1 MHEQGKRERLAR
13 LAATLRLTSALEAMP
28 RRAIVMGLTYHRIGD
43 SEACEHDSGVYSA
56 TTDGFDAHLAHLK
69 KSYDV
74 LAPEEAVRIATG
86 QTRPRSGVVITFDDG
101 YIDNYE
107 TAFPVLK
114 KHGLSAMFFLTTS
127 CVGTGFVPWWDR
139 IAYIVKHT
147 RHRVIRL
154 SYPRP
159 VEFDLDQMGVR
170 MACLR
175 VLRLYR
181 DAATTD
187 PDRFECELSRACEQS
202 CETYAPTQ
210 RFLSWD
216 QAREMQRAGMAFGSH
231 THTHQILSKLT
242 PEEQRF
248 EVETSR
254 DIMQRELQTPIEVLA
269 YPVGSRHTFSAVT
282 IDALKSAGYRAAFSH
297 YGGGNRAGEFNP
309 FDIRRE
315 SVNPTTHQRFRLQT
329 AIGAATGSLWF

>member
-13 LAATLRLTSALEAMP
+13 LAATLRLTSALEALP
-28 RRAIVMGLTYHRIGD
+28 KRAILLGLTYHRVGD
-43 SEACEHDSGVYSA
+43 SERCEHDSGVYSA
-56 TTDGFDAHLAHLK
+56 TVDSFDAHLAHLK
-69 KSYDV
+69 KHYDV
-74 LAPEEAVRIATG
+74 LTPEEAVRIATG
-86 QTRPRSGVVITFDDG
+86 QDRPRSGVVLTFDDG

-107 TAFPVLK
+107 AAFPVLK

-127 CVGTGFVPWWDR
+127 LVGSGFLPWWDR
-139 IAYIVKHT
+139 IAYIVKHS

-154 SYPRP
+154 TYPRP
-159 VEFDLDQMGVR
+159 FEFDIEQLGKET
-170 MACLR
+170 ACLQI
-175 VLRLYR
+175 LRLYR
-181 DAATTD
+181 DASTTD
-187 PDRFECELSRACEQS
+187 PDRFERELSQACDQT
-202 CETYAPTQ
+202 CGTHQATP

-254 DIMQRELQTPIEVLA
+254 QIMQAELQTPIDVLA

-282 IDALKSAGYRAAFSH
+282 VDALKAAGYRAAYSH

-315 SVNPTTHQRFRLQT
+315 SINITTHHRFRLQT
-329 AIGAATGSLWF
+329 AIAAATGNLWF